1 MANVL
6 GVTLGEPMGDELH
19 EALAEA
25 RRDHR
30 TAADPATGATVVLR
44 YDDCEQLAHD
54 RRIDGVGLR
63 LFDLLGVGDGPLRNW
78 YGGLMF
84 TTEGDHHDRLRRLV
98 ARAFTPR
105 AVEELRVDTARAAA
119 DALAQVRADGGGDLG
134 AALGTLPM
142 QAMCRLL
149 GVPPQDVAEFAAWA
163 DTLSVVFGV
172 MTPEQ
177 IAAAEVAI
185 DDLLAYVD
193 RLVERRRRDPGPD
206 LITALLA
213 AEADGGRLTHDE
225 VVAMVANLLVGGHD
239 TTRGQLYNTLHT
251 LVRHPGELD
260 RLVADRTLLA
270 SAVNETMRFEPS
282 LGFVPR
288 TLAESVVL
296 DVEIPAGEPPAAVQR
311 VGQPRRDALG
321 PRRHVRRDALRGAG
335 RAPRADLRRR
345 CAPLPRRRA
354 RAADGGGGCR
364 RGARPRPGARGGGP
378 GRGAVADRAGPLAR
392 ARGGRARLTRCRVRG
407 TTPRR

>member
-6 GVTLGEPMGDELH
+6 GVTMGEPMGDELH
-19 EALAEA
+19 DALAVA

-63 LFDLLGVGDGPLRNW
+63 LFDLLGVGDGRLRSW

-84 TTEGDHHDRLRRLV
+84 TTEGAHHDRLRRLV

-105 AVEELRVDTARAAA
+105 AVEELRIDTARAATA
-119 DALAQVRADGGGDLG
+119 ALAPVRADGGGDLG

-149 GVPPQDVAEFAAWA
+149 GVPPEDVPEFAAWA

-177 IAAAEVAI
+177 VAAAEVAI
-185 DDLLAYVD
+185 GDLLAYVD

-251 LVRHPGELD
+251 LVRHPAELD
-260 RLVADRTLLA
+260 RLAADRALLA
-270 SAVNETMRFEPS
+270 SAVNETMRIEPS

-288 TLAESVVL
+288 TLVEPVVL
-296 DVEIPAGEPPAAVQR
+296 DVEVPAGSLLLLCSASAN
-311 VGQPRRDALG
+311 RDET
-321 PRRHVRRDALRGAG
+321 HW
-335 RAPRADLRRR
+335 
-345 CAPLPRRRA
+345 
-354 RAADGGGGCR
+354 
-364 RGARPRPGARGGGP
+364 
-378 GRGAVADRAGPLAR
+378 DRAGTFDVTRFAAPGAPRVLTFGAG
-392 ARGGRARLTRCRVRG
+392 AHHCLGAALARLTVEEGVAAVLDLGPVHAAEDPDAVPWRIVLGRSPERVAVALG
-407 TTPRR
+407 